1 MLSDDHIT
9 STLQRVLASQ
19 QAIEGLRASVE
30 KPRPKPLLPA
40 EREMERWRVAAQIA
54 QKLKMAGL
62 YCQLSIPVRPH

>member
-9 STLQRVLASQ
+9 STPQRVLASQ

-30 KPRPKPLLPA
+30 KANPA
-40 EREMERWRVAAQIA
+40 EREMERWRVATQIA